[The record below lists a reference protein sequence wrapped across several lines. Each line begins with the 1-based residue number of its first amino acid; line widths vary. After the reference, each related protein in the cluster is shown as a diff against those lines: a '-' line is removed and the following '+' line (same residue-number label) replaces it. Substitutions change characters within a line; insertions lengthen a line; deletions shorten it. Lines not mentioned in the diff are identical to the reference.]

1 MSFGFWFLVFGFWFL
16 VFGFWF
22 LVFGFWFLVFGIQ
35 HSALRIQHSA
45 FMSII
50 LSNLTKRF
58 NEHIVVNRVS
68 LDIRDGELFV
78 LLGGSGSGKSTILRM
93 IAGLTTPDAGTIEM
107 NGRDVTH
114 LPPQARGTGF
124 VFQNYSI
131 FRHMTVLENVAF
143 GLRIRQV
150 NAKERQR
157 RAEELLDL
165 VGLAGLGARYPSQ
178 LSGGQQ
184 QRVALARAL
193 AYQPSVLLLD
203 EPFGALDVKIRA
215 QLRAMLKDIQKQL
228 RVTTILVTHD
238 QEEAFELADRIGV
251 MDAGRLVEVGTSETL
266 YHEPNT
272 EFAATFVGGGN
283 VLVGRRDRDKIR
295 LGSATLPLPA
305 EASHT
310 DDGAPVRVLFRPE
323 RTLLETTPFQADD
336 VYVLGQGVISEQ
348 IFAGAVRRIV
358 LEMEGLRGVRAV
370 SPRVAYGQSAT
381 RIEVI
386 QTGTRA
392 TENAFALGQKVWV
405 GLRDFHVLEPSGLKV
420 LLCVSPDAA
429 GSLAADMG
437 SLLAQATHG
446 PATLLQ
452 VVNRPELVAVAREYL
467 ESVRLKFSAR
477 LPHLDVRVRVGTSAT
492 EILLEAQEGHYEVI
506 ALGQSLSNETGF
518 RGLGSTARQVLEQA
532 EIPVLLAQTTRA
544 QFKQILICT
553 RGGEPGKTDVVFG
566 GRVARRAN
574 ADATV
579 LYVQTPHSAPEEQK
593 RAARHLLQ
601 AEASL
606 SVQGVR
612 CKIKIMDGNIVES
625 IIAQAQADD
634 ADLIVIGA
642 QAPRG
647 RPRLRWQN
655 LATQLVGST
664 ARPVLVVPMGE

>member
-1 MSFGFWFLVFGFWFL
+1 
-16 VFGFWF
+16 
-22 LVFGFWFLVFGIQ
+22 
-35 HSALRIQHSA
+35 
-45 FMSII
+45 MSII
-50 LSNLTKRF
+50 LSNLTKRY

-68 LDIRDGELFV
+68 LDIHDGELFV
-78 LLGGSGSGKSTILRM
+78 LLGGSGSGKSTVLRM
-93 IAGLTTPDAGTIEM
+93 IAGLTTPDAGTIEL
-107 NGRDVTH
+107 NGRDVTF

-131 FRHMTVLENVAF
+131 FRHMTVLENVEF
-143 GLRIRQV
+143 GLRIRKV
-150 NAKERQR
+150 KTNERHR

-165 VGLAGLGARYPSQ
+165 VGLAGLGTRYPNQ

-193 AYQPSVLLLD
+193 AYQPAVLLLD

-215 QLRAMLKDIQKQL
+215 QLRASLKEIQRQL
-228 RVTTILVTHD
+228 QVTTILVTHD

-251 MDAGRLVEVGTSETL
+251 MDTGRLVEIGTSETL
-266 YHEPNT
+266 YHQPNS
-272 EFAATFVGGGN
+272 EFTATFIGGGN
-283 VLVGRRDRDKIR
+283 VLVGRKERETIR
-295 LGSATLPLPA
+295 LGSATLPLP
-305 EASHT
+305 EHVASNE
-310 DDGAPVRVLFRPE
+310 DGSPMRILFRPE
-323 RTLLETTPFQADD
+323 RTILQSEPFQDAE
-336 VYVLGQGVISEQ
+336 VYVLGQGQIIEQ
-348 IFAGAVRRIV
+348 IFAGAMRRIV

-370 SPRVAYGQSAT
+370 SPRVAYGQSVT

-392 TENAFALGQKVWV
+392 TESVYTLGQKVWV
-405 GLRDFHVLEPSGLKV
+405 GLRDFHVLEPAGLKV
-420 LLCVSPDAA
+420 LLCVSQDAG
-429 GSLAADMG
+429 GSLAAEMG

-446 PATLLQ
+446 PATLLH
-452 VVNRPELVAVAREYL
+452 VVPRSDLVAQAREYL
-467 ESVRLKFSAR
+467 ENMRRTFSAR
-477 LPHLDVRVRVGTSAT
+477 VQNLDVRVRVGTSAT

-506 ALGQSLSNETGF
+506 ALGQAPSGETGF

-532 EIPVLLAQTTRA
+532 EVPVLLTQSERK

-553 RGGEPGKTDVVFG
+553 RGGDPGKTDVAFG
-566 GRVARRAN
+566 GRVARRAD

-579 LYVQTPHSAPEEQK
+579 LYVQTPQSTPEEQK

-601 AEASL
+601 AEAAL

-612 CKIKIMDGNIVES
+612 GKIKILDGTIAEA
-625 IIAQAQADD
+625 IITQADADD
-634 ADLIVIGA
+634 ADLIIIGA

-664 ARPVLVVPMGE
+664 ARPVLVVPMSE